1 MSERWKQ
8 RFENFEKAYSVLA
21 DALDANFSDLSDLEK
36 MGCIQA
42 FEITFELSWK
52 VMKDYLVYSGI
63 NLIEISPRK
72 VIQEAMAAGL
82 IQDGDMWMSMLKNRN
97 LTSHTYDESH
107 ILSGVEMIERDYLPH
122 ITALYNY
129 LKGRHDG

>member
-21 DALDANFSDLSDLEK
+21 DALYADFSDLSDLEK

-52 VMKDYLVYSGI
+52 VMKDYLIYSGVK
-63 NLIEISPRK
+63 LIEITPRK

-82 IQDGDMWMSMLKNRN
+82 IQDGDMWLNMLKNRN

-107 ILSGVEMIERDYLPH
+107 ILSGVEMIETDYLPH
-122 ITALYNY
+122 ISALYEY
-129 LKGRHDG
+129 LKGQNDG